1 VFEGE
6 DDERHLIERIVGPLG
21 LRVDGS
27 SPWVD
32 ARLPSGS
39 RVHAIIPP
47 LSLCGLAGSHDRT
60 LEGVFDAHERAVFCS
75 ASSPPRHRCD
85 ARIWAEIEWHQAESV
100 HETSLVDERVDGTRR
115 AEVASR
121 SGALPH
127 AGSTAPR
134 CWPSRGGTT
143 GVRAMGGADVEFV
156 TRPPAR
162 GRSHHDVRGAGAPA
176 DPGPF
181 LIACTAEPNS
191 PHRM

>member
-121 SGALPH
+121 SGA
-127 AGSTAPR
+127 APCR
-134 CWPSRGGTT
+134 VDG
-143 GVRAMGGADVEFV
+143 
-156 TRPPAR
+156 PALLAFAR
-162 GRSHHDVRGAGAPA
+162 RNHGCSGHGRSGRRVRHP
-176 DPGPF
+176 PTRSWE
-181 LIACTAEPNS
+181 IS
-191 PHRM
+191 P